1 MNNVAANQ
9 ELPITLLII
18 DDDLVDR
25 KSIRRALMSSHRP
38 IIIIEAKTGAEGIAQ
53 FENNIVDVLLID
65 YRLPDIDGLA
75 LIKVLLARKKTDA
88 TIIMV
93 SQHEDEILSLNALN
107 VGAHDFL
114 LKTEVNSER
123 LMRTIRQAQHR
134 QFLEGVVREKN
145 NALEWLANRDSLTQL
160 INRYTFEKTLKDAC
174 TRVLFTGDNIA
185 LLFIDL
191 DNFKKVNDTL
201 GHFTGDKLLQNVAT
215 RLASVIKD
223 GDCLA
228 RLGGDEFVILA
239 NNIDSE
245 QQTFAIATQVID
257 ALTPPL
263 QVGNTAFSITASIGI
278 SMLGEFASSPEAMMK
293 CADIAMYKAK
303 QNGRNHFCLYTDIL
317 HQETQSNAILEEE
330 MSYALQLEQFVVY
343 YQPQICTKTKKVKGV
358 EALIRWDHPTRGV
371 LAPGVFLDMA
381 EELNLISEIGQWV
394 LQTACN
400 QLKQWQLQ
408 YNLLDEE
415 LTISVNLSA
424 LQLQDV
430 RLLSLVSHA
439 LESSQLSPCCLEL
452 EITESSIIHS
462 PENIVERLHEL
473 TRKNVKLALDDFG
486 TGYSSIKH
494 LHLFPIHSLKV
505 DKSFIAAYKQKKSQ
519 DKVLE
524 AMINFA
530 KYLGLCVIAE
540 GVETAEQLD
549 FCQSQGCDLIQGYYY
564 SKPICAADFEAK
576 YLAI

>member
-38 IIIIEAKTGAEGIAQ
+38 IIIIEAKTGEEGIAQ

-257 ALTPPL
+257 ALTPL
-263 QVGNTAFSITASIGI
+263 
-278 SMLGEFASSPEAMMK
+278 
-293 CADIAMYKAK
+293 YK
-303 QNGRNHFCLYTDIL
+303 
-317 HQETQSNAILEEE
+317 
-330 MSYALQLEQFVVY
+330 
-343 YQPQICTKTKKVKGV
+343 
-358 EALIRWDHPTRGV
+358 
-371 LAPGVFLDMA
+371 
-381 EELNLISEIGQWV
+381 SEI
-394 LQTACN
+394 
-400 QLKQWQLQ
+400 
-408 YNLLDEE
+408 
-415 LTISVNLSA
+415 
-424 LQLQDV
+424 
-430 RLLSLVSHA
+430 RLF
-439 LESSQLSPCCLEL
+439 
-452 EITESSIIHS
+452 
-462 PENIVERLHEL
+462 R
-473 TRKNVKLALDDFG
+473 
-486 TGYSSIKH
+486 
-494 LHLFPIHSLKV
+494 
-505 DKSFIAAYKQKKSQ
+505 
-519 DKVLE
+519 
-524 AMINFA
+524 
-530 KYLGLCVIAE
+530 
-540 GVETAEQLD
+540 
-549 FCQSQGCDLIQGYYY
+549 
-564 SKPICAADFEAK
+564 
-576 YLAI
+576 